1 MENDSI
7 KMEENEILIDENDDI
22 VNHDETFT
30 GDMLPLSM
38 CQGTIDEMKKLSI
51 APSHLVSYLKTE
63 HQQMT
68 QRESQKSSQRNT
80 TNIFH

>member
-38 CQGTIDEMKKLSI
+38 C
-51 APSHLVSYLKTE
+51 
-63 HQQMT
+63 
-68 QRESQKSSQRNT
+68 
-80 TNIFH
+80 